1 MSKESPARGLAKK
14 AESALES
21 FIFASRWVQAPIY
34 VALILAAVAY
44 AWKSVQELIHLMHDF
59 NGVPESTIMLGILS
73 LVDISMVA
81 NLVNMVVVGGYVTFV
96 SRIDFEDNTDRPDWL
111 DHINANTL
119 KVKHLRDP
127 PPQELHRHHRAD
139 QRAVPDV
146 RQPGEGHF
154 LAGDHPRRVPRLDD
168 PFRLQRADAAAR
180 GPLIRLAGAG
190 EGAQPL
196 ESTGM
201 RIP

>member
-44 AWKSVQELIHLMHDF
+44 AWKSVQELIHLLQGF
-59 NGVPESTIMLGILS
+59 NTATESTIMVGILS

-119 KVKHLRDP
+119 KVKLAGSLASISAIHLLKSFIAITDSVP
-127 PPQELHRHHRAD
+127 TGAAISAGQEKAVMWQAIIHGVFLASMILFAYSERMQRH
-139 QRAVPDV
+139 
-146 RQPGEGHF
+146 EGH
-154 LAGDHPRRVPRLDD
+154 
-168 PFRLQRADAAAR
+168 
-180 GPLIRLAGAG
+180 
-190 EGAQPL
+190 
-196 ESTGM
+196 
-201 RIP
+201 